1 MEEAH
6 QEAVEVVR
14 EVVEE
19 VVGRCWEELEQQT
32 DKVIPYVST

>member
-1 MEEAH
+1 MEEV
-6 QEAVEVVR
+6 QREAMEFVR